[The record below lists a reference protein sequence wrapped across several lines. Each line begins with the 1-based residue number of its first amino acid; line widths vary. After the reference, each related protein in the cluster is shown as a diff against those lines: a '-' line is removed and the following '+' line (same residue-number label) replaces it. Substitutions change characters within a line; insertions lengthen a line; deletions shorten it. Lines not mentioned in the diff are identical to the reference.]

1 MQEDNCGG
9 SESIT
14 DIICYLDDKI
24 YYFDNITRDIIT
36 TRYTDLDIIGII
48 LFFCLISLVE
58 FRFQK
63 CHLLFAPQWYS
74 RNSTVLISTTP
85 PKIV

>member
-14 DIICYLDDKI
+14 EIICYLD
-24 YYFDNITRDIIT
+24 DNITRDIIT

-58 FRFQK
+58 FRVQK
-63 CHLLFAPQWYS
+63 GHLLFAPQWYS
-74 RNSTVLISTTP
+74 RHSTVLISTTP